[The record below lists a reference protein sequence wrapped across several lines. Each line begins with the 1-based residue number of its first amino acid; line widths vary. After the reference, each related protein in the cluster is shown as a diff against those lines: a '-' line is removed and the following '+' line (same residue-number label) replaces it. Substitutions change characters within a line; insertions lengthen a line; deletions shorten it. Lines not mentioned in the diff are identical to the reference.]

1 MEVLRRLIICDDPG
15 TLERRN
21 MSWNMLGSFLY
32 AFASMALT
40 MAVVQLAG
48 DEQGGIFT
56 FAFTAFG
63 QQMFTISYFGI
74 RPYQITDVENR
85 FTFGEY
91 LHARILT
98 SLTALLVGAG
108 YVLLSRDY
116 SAEKAWVVFLMVC
129 YKVIDGFADV
139 YEAEFQR
146 SGRLYLTG
154 KSNTFRT
161 LLSAGSFILTL
172 AVSGS
177 LVTAGVAAVAAQIAG
192 VLLFDVAIIG
202 ALPNVDWNW
211 DRNQC
216 QALLQSCLLLF
227 FSVFLDFY
235 IFSAAKYAIDGN
247 LDSASQAVYGAIFMP
262 TSVINLVAGF
272 VIRPFLTKLSLYWE
286 IKNFQEFQGVIRRIF
301 LVIFGLTVL
310 AVGGAALLGIP
321 VIGLLY
327 PNLREALS
335 DCRLSLVMIILG
347 GGFNAWMNLFYYTLV
362 IMKRQRQIFGGY
374 VFVCV
379 TAVVISPVFVRRAG
393 IFGGALSY
401 LILMTLLAASFAA
414 LTWMGLRRARL
425 EAAAGAETQPGR
437 GRRQQQADTE

>member
-1 MEVLRRLIICDDPG
+1 MEVLRRLIINDNPT
-15 TLERRN
+15 TLEKRN

-40 MAVVQLAG
+40 MVVIQVAG
-48 DEQGGIFT
+48 DEKGGIFT

-63 QQMFTISYFGI
+63 QQMFTVAYFGI
-74 RPYQITDVENR
+74 RPFQSTDVENR
-85 FTFGEY
+85 YTFGDY
-91 LHARILT
+91 LRLRWVT
-98 SLTALLVGAG
+98 SAAGLAIGIGFVLIKGYTAEA
-108 YVLLSRDY
+108 
-116 SAEKAWVVFLMVC
+116 AWVVFLMVC

-161 LLSAGSFILTL
+161 LLSVGSFTATL
-172 AVSGS
+172 LATKN
-177 LVTAGVAAVAAQIAG
+177 LVFASGVAVGAQVVG
-192 VLLFDVAIIG
+192 VLLFDIAVIG
-202 ALPNVDWNW
+202 ALDNIDWSWN
-211 DRNQC
+211 R
-216 QALLQSCLLLF
+216 QACGNLVKSCILLF

-247 LDSASQAVYGAIFMP
+247 LNHVSQAVYGAIFMP

-272 VIRPFLTKLSLYWE
+272 VIRPYLTKLSLYWE
-286 IKNFQEFQGVIRRIF
+286 MREFQQFGRIIRRIF
-301 LVIFGLTVL
+301 LVILGLTVL

-327 PNLREALS
+327 SNLREALA
-335 DCRLSLVMIILG
+335 DCRLPLVMIILG

-374 VFVCV
+374 VMVCLV
-379 TAVVISPVFVRRAG
+379 ALVISPGFVRSGG
-393 IFGGALSY
+393 ILGGAASY
-401 LILMTLLAASFAA
+401 LILMMLLAGYFGL
-414 LTWMGLRRARL
+414 LTMVGYRKVKRW
-425 EAAAGAETQPGR
+425 
-437 GRRQQQADTE
+437 D